1 MAERSSDRERLAL
14 LVHEV
19 RSPVAALAAILQA
32 FDDHRPD
39 RESLRQLVR
48 LALAAS
54 RSVRRIVEEAALG
67 PLRLAPVDVAEVA
80 RDAVAAAVLEG
91 GPVRLSVDEGRSS
104 SRITGDA
111 VRLRQALDNL
121 IRNALVHSGS
131 ETDVGVSVGRDGRT
145 VLLSVADLGRGIPEA
160 DLERILEP
168 GVELDPS
175 RGGSGLGLS
184 VVRAI
189 AEAHGGFLKVVSSP
203 NRGAT
208 FTLAL
213 PAADADADAH

>member
-1 MAERSSDRERLAL
+1 MAERSSEGERLAL

-32 FDDHRPD
+32 FDDHRSD
-39 RESLRQLVR
+39 RDSLRQLAR

-54 RSVRRIVEEAALG
+54 RSLRRIVEEAALG

-91 GPVRLSVDEGRSS
+91 GAVRLCVDGGRST
-104 SRITGDA
+104 ITGDA

-131 ETDVGVSVGRDGRT
+131 ETDVGVSVGRDGSA
-145 VLLSVADLGRGIPEA
+145 VLLSVADAGRGIPEA
-160 DLERILEP
+160 DLERLLEP
-168 GVELDPS
+168 GVQLDPS

-189 AEAHGGFLKVVSSP
+189 AEAHGGSLEVVSSP

-213 PAADADADAH
+213 PGAHADAEAE